1 MGLVEVYV
9 EKKHA
14 FLPAKVLDIK
24 GDKCECEFL
33 VSGKRTMVNMQSVRL
48 APELV
53 NTRYKDKDLV
63 EVCCKSDEEPGG
75 GHNDAQCW
83 WEAEISAVK
92 GEFCHIHYTGWDKSF
107 DEIVELVYLR
117 PSTGLP
123 ERKLSFEK
131 HDVPV
136 KANLKSWIQHAAN
149 LDGVKTKSG
158 AWALSV
164 KNPKAKNLSLT
175 LLGTK
180 TSAETAMMLL
190 QLHSKH
196 QDQLHSLE
204 VEASKLQEE
213 KEARQEQYGNS
224 VHDSFQVDRELIGA
238 IVGPKGSHI
247 KKAERESGVHSAYV
261 EDSRVVIHGP
271 DQQSV
276 DDCRALLEIVKDEVE
291 VEANMLGWIIGK
303 KGSNIREMEQET
315 GVIKIRVIENTVE
328 FVGTK
333 QAVMKGKLWLETH
346 TKYLEEFGNARSKVD
361 ESYQEFVDVERLHGG
376 SRGGKGARGRGE
388 GGKGRGGAKGK
399 GRGGAVPDRRERK
412 PYQGDSGDFP
422 GLPRPAPRDNA
433 GNDKPPP
440 KPSGKGGDKPKPK
453 PRGAAPEGA
462 ETVEVSVKAGG
473 RGRGGR
479 GKDVGGRGRGGRGKG
494 NNKSEAMP
502 APKNA
507 KETVDVSIP
516 KPQRDRARKPEAK
529 NEFASKE

>member
-9 EKKHA
+9 EEKHA

-48 APELV
+48 APESA
-53 NTRYKDKDLV
+53 NANYKDKDQV

-75 GHNDAQCW
+75 DHENAQCW

-92 GEFCHIHYTGWDKSF
+92 GEFCHIHYTGWDKCH
-107 DEIVELVYLR
+107 DEIVELVHLR

-131 HDVPV
+131 HDIPV
-136 KANLKSWIQHAAN
+136 KANLKTWIQQASN
-149 LDGVKTKSG
+149 LDGVKSQSG

-164 KNPKAKNLSLT
+164 KNPRAKNVSLT

-180 TSAETAMMLL
+180 TSAETAKMLL

-204 VEASKLQEE
+204 AEATKLQEE

-224 VHDSFQVDRELIGA
+224 VHDSFQVNRELIGA

-247 KKAERESGVHSAYV
+247 RKAERDSGVHSAYI

-291 VEANMLGWIIGK
+291 VESNMLGWIIGK
-303 KGSNIREMEQET
+303 RGSNIKEMEQET

-346 TKYLEEFGNARSKVD
+346 TKYLEDFGNARSKVD
-361 ESYQEFVDVERLHGG
+361 ESYQEFADVERLHGG
-376 SRGGKGARGRGE
+376 GRGKGKGGRGRG
-388 GGKGRGGAKGK
+388 GGSGKGRGGGSAPVE
-399 GRGGAVPDRRERK
+399 ARRERK
-412 PYQGDSGDFP
+412 PAYQADAGDYP
-422 GLPRPAPRDNA
+422 GLPKPAPRDNL
-433 GNDKPPP
+433 P
-440 KPSGKGGDKPKPK
+440 KPSGKGGKGANPKPK
-453 PRGAAPEGA
+453 PRPSGAAAEGA
-462 ETVEVSVKAGG
+462 ETVEVNVKAGG
-473 RGRGGR
+473 RGRGGGTR
-479 GKDVGGRGRGGRGKG
+479 GRGRGQGKG
-494 NNKSEAMP
+494 SNKSEVNP
-502 APKNA
+502 APKA
-507 KETVDVSIP
+507 DKETADVSIP
-516 KPQRDRARKPEAK
+516 KPQRDRARKPAKKAEATK
-529 NEFASKE
+529 KE